1 LKLQSEMKILET
13 QARLGTRYRTK
24 TNKTKH
30 QQLKGCATQV
40 HLIKLEVNL
49 YTS

>member
-1 LKLQSEMKILET
+1 MKILET

-40 HLIKLEVNL
+40 HLIGGEPIYFIIV
-49 YTS
+49 